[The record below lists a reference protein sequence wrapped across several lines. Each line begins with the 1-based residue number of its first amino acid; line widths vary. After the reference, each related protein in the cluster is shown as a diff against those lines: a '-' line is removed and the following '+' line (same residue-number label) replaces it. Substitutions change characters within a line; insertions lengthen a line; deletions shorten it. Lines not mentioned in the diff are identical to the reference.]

1 MRGLFRHW
9 ELVSVWVCQKT
20 FDKTAELAASFWQA
34 HRILKWLTN
43 AIRWE
48 NETRWNTQWVA
59 SFTSG
64 GMASPKSSPSSPA
77 KRGTKFGGKSPTRKS
92 HAGEPEWVGFIV
104 IYTHI
109 YIYIIQRLFF
119 VPVSGPKLAVTTTD
133 FVPEGDDKNAPP
145 AERSEMTALQN

>member
-1 MRGLFRHW
+1 M
-9 ELVSVWVCQKT
+9 
-20 FDKTAELAASFWQA
+20 
-34 HRILKWLTN
+34 
-43 AIRWE
+43 
-48 NETRWNTQWVA
+48 
-59 SFTSG
+59 
-64 GMASPKSSPSSPA
+64 
-77 KRGTKFGGKSPTRKS
+77 
-92 HAGEPEWVGFIV
+92 